1 MDEKVIK
8 AILESLLLVS
18 GEPLSTERMREVL
31 EAADKKTIDRL
42 MSDLQKEYEGREGG
56 IRVVQVAGGY
66 QMVTPA
72 DHSLWVRRLKKSK
85 TSQRLSKP
93 SLETLAIIAYK
104 QPVVKAE
111 VDEIRGVDSSGVIK
125 GLLDKRLI
133 KIMGRMDAAGRPL
146 MYGTTREF
154 MQYFGLKDLT
164 ELPTL
169 KEFEEMAQ
177 EEMIKP
183 VEVPT
188 GEEEGIPGSE

>member
-1 MDEKVIK
+1 MEDKIVK

-18 GEPLSTERMREVL
+18 SEPLTAEKLKDVL
-31 EAADKKTIDRL
+31 EGVDRKTVDRL
-42 MSDLQKEYEGREGG
+42 MSDLQKEFDNREGG
-56 IRVVQVAGGY
+56 IRIAQVAGGY
-66 QMVTPA
+66 QFVTPV

-85 TSQRLSKP
+85 SSQRLSKP

-111 VDEIRGVDSSGVIK
+111 VDDIRGVDSSGVIK

-133 KIMGRMDAAGRPL
+133 KIIGRMEAAGRPL

-164 ELPTL
+164 DLPTL
-169 KEFEEMAQ
+169 KEFEEMSR
-177 EEMIKP
+177 EEEPLPEP
-183 VEVPT
+183 VSE
-188 GEEEGIPGSE
+188 GEERTAGGE